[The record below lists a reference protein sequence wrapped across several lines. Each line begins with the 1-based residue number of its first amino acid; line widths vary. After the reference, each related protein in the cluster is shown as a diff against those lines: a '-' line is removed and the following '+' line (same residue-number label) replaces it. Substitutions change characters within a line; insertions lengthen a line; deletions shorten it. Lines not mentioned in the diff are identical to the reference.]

1 MSRKSGICVHID
13 CPVYLKQRGTV
24 SQTGKTNMI
33 DTIKGTV
40 SAIKSKTIAIQA
52 SGSGIGFAVQVPQEA
67 SFSLHQEATL
77 FIHLHWNQEQGPTL
91 YGFSSE
97 LERTVFVLVISC
109 SGVGPKIGLS
119 ALECLGAADTLEA
132 IGREDITALSK
143 VSGIGKKKAEQIVV
157 HLKHKVAD
165 LINSGIEISAENGA
179 KQWQQITQVL
189 TSLNYSRNEITGAL
203 QHVKNNEI
211 SDAPFD
217 HQLRIA
223 LSYLAKIR

>member
-1 MSRKSGICVHID
+1 
-13 CPVYLKQRGTV
+13 
-24 SQTGKTNMI
+24 MI
-33 DTIKGTV
+33 DTIKGTIC
-40 SAIKSKTIAIQA
+40 AIKPKTIGIQA
-52 SGSGIGFAVQVPQEA
+52 TGSGIGFAVAVAQEA
-67 SFSLHQEATL
+67 AFSLNQETTL

-109 SGVGPKIGLS
+109 SGIGPKIGLS
-119 ALECLGAADTLEA
+119 ALECLGASGTLEA

-143 VSGIGKKKAEQIVV
+143 VPGIGKKKAEQIVV

-165 LINSGIEISAENGA
+165 LINSGIDISTESGA
-179 KQWQQITQVL
+179 KHWQQITQVL
-189 TSLNYSRNEITGAL
+189 TSLNYSRGEITGAL
-203 QHVKNNEI
+203 QHVKSNQM

-217 HQLRIA
+217 HQLRTA